1 MNHYRAICA
10 ALFCALISV
19 PAGATPF
26 PSLSMDVGV
35 CDPNNPANCVKPD
48 ASGNM
53 PVTGTF
59 SASLGGFT
67 PSASGARGTPL
78 SVTVADSSG
87 TLPTGAVVAVTNVGT
102 NPMYC
107 NVNGIAATTSD
118 QYISS
123 SGGWFAFT
131 IPAAITT
138 LHCIATGSSTTANT
152 VGGSGL
158 PTGTGGGG
166 GSGGGGA
173 VTLASGAV
181 ASGAYS
187 AGSYAAG
194 AVVAGAFLD
203 GWDATQGAKADAAWV
218 SGSGS
223 VIALLK
229 NIATGV
235 GSAIPAGTAI
245 IGKVGIDQTTPGTTN
260 GVQVNAALP
269 AGTNLLG
276 KTGIDQTTPGT
287 TNGTQDASTGST
299 GATAPIKAIEAGGIA
314 QNAEATAVTNGQL
327 KGLVTDLVG
336 KLITLPYS
344 NPENSLNGQ
353 ITTAMV
359 ATTSTAVTGMGA
371 QGAGVRNY
379 ITACTFSNTH
389 ATVGTMINLQDG
401 SGGTV
406 LWQAPAG
413 PAYAGAVTVF
423 PNAIKTTAN
432 TGLFA
437 VNATTGSSTLV
448 SCTGYKGL

>member
-1 MNHYRAICA
+1 MNMRKYLASITLIG
-10 ALFCALISV
+10 ALFGTPAFADWTGKDATPATITFKNAGNCTAVVCVPQTALTDSTGV
-19 PAGATPF
+19 NFASFPTAGA
-26 PSLSMDVGV
+26 
-35 CDPNNPANCVKPD
+35 D
-48 ASGNM
+48 AVSNTSTGILTYGRNLVFNGATWDRWTGA
-53 PVTGTF
+53 VTNAGTF
-59 SASLGGFT
+59 AVQL
-67 PSASGARGTPL
+67 SGATNNINNI
-78 SVTVADSSG
+78 SG
-87 TLPTGAVVAVTNVGT
+87 TISLPTGAGTSANQASQLTQETATAAALGTTTDAVGT
-102 NPMYC
+102 TPST
-107 NVNGIAATTSD
+107 GSAATL
-118 QYISS
+118 IS
-123 SGGWFAFT
+123 
-131 IPAAITT
+131 
-138 LHCIATGSSTTANT
+138 L
-152 VGGSGL
+152 
-158 PTGTGGGG
+158 
-166 GSGGGGA
+166 
-173 VTLASGAV
+173 
-181 ASGAYS
+181 
-187 AGSYAAG
+187 
-194 AVVAGAFLD
+194 
-203 GWDATQGAKADAAWV
+203 AKAINNNV
-218 SGSGS
+218 S
-223 VIALLK
+223 A
-229 NIATGV
+229 
-235 GSAIPAGTAI
+235 AIPAGSAI

>member
-123 SGGWFAFT
+123 AGGWFAFT
-131 IPAAITT
+131 IPATITT
-138 LHCIATGSSTTANT
+138 LRCIATGGSTTANT

-218 SGSGS
+218 SGAGS
-223 VIALLK
+223 VISLLK
-229 NIATGV
+229 NIAAGV
-235 GSAIPAGTAI
+235 AGVIPDCGATPCTNKIGVVGVNTWAAGTLGAMANY
-245 IGKVGIDQTTPGTTN
+245 GTSPGAVLVPGVNASLFYGTTAAVADPCQTATKVYTPVN
-260 GVQVNAALP
+260 VVTATNVIIAGVSAKKKYICSILLYP
-269 AGTNLLG
+269 GGTLNF
-276 KTGIDQTTPGT
+276 
-287 TNGTQDASTGST
+287 
-299 GATAPIKAIEAGGIA
+299 
-314 QNAEATAVTNGQL
+314 AVYQ
-327 KGLVTDLVG
+327 
-336 KLITLPYS
+336 
-344 NPENSLNGQ
+344 
-353 ITTAMV
+353 
-359 ATTSTAVTGMGA
+359 ATTSTSCATAQTDIFGGHTTGTGFIA
-371 QGAGVRNY
+371 TATAGF
-379 ITACTFSNTH
+379 A
-389 ATVGTMINLQDG
+389 AG
-401 SGGTV
+401 SGLASIAATTTV
-406 LWQAPAG
+406 NTDICITTSTTQQLSG
-413 PAYAGAVTVF
+413 VVVTVDQ
-423 PNAIKTTAN
+423 
-432 TGLFA
+432 
-437 VNATTGSSTLV
+437 
-448 SCTGYKGL
+448 